1 MSPGSGKA
9 PGTAAFNA
17 AHVCVGMRRSCRRT
31 EPGETHLTPGSRAI
45 RSSHVR
51 VSIRDLRN
59 HGGDIV
65 ERAAGGEAITITR
78 AGTPVAQL
86 QALPAR
92 PVSAEQLLERWSRLP
107 RVDADALRADI
118 DKTLDARL

>member
-1 MSPGSGKA
+1 MS
-9 PGTAAFNA
+9 
-17 AHVCVGMRRSCRRT
+17 
-31 EPGETHLTPGSRAI
+31 E
-45 RSSHVR
+45 

-86 QALPAR
+86 CALPTR
-92 PVSAEQLLERWSRLP
+92 SIGAEHLLERWSRLP

-118 DKTLDARL
+118 DATLDPRL

>member
-1 MSPGSGKA
+1 MS
-9 PGTAAFNA
+9 
-17 AHVCVGMRRSCRRT
+17 
-31 EPGETHLTPGSRAI
+31 E
-45 RSSHVR
+45 

-86 QALPAR
+86 RALPAR
-92 PVSAEQLLERWSRLP
+92 PVPAEQLLERWSRLP

-118 DKTLDARL
+118 DAALDARL